1 MYIFYLIVICFQYT
15 ITSIKSDTFNNI
27 TKLYRLSI
35 FVLFCWHSMI
45 YITCIWR
52 LKRFETLFNIY
63 FTVIC
68 IPKYN
73 HINKTRHVQQHCEW
87 FLLSIFLFCLLL
99 LTFYDLEYM
108 YMYNLCCLRIIYAK
122 YSNST
127 TK

>member
-1 MYIFYLIVICFQYT
+1 MLSIKSWMVDELLNMYNTLFNMLRWITTTYLTVICFQYT

-52 LKRFETLFNIY
+52 LNRFETLFNIY

-68 IPKYN
+68 IPLYN
-73 HINKTRHVQQHCEW
+73 HINKIRHVQQHCEW
-87 FLLSIFLFCLLL
+87 FMLSIFCFC
-99 LTFYDLEYM
+99 
-108 YMYNLCCLRIIYAK
+108 CCCRH
-122 YSNST
+122 SMT
-127 TK
+127 